1 MKMKKTLLIVAAI
14 ALFAG
19 PALAYKG
26 EATSQAAKGAMAQ
39 ASEKNAPRL
48 FSGQGVIQGNAVYDC
63 TGKYLGSDPD
73 PNVRAQILRQGGE
86 TPACSLK

>member
-1 MKMKKTLLIVAAI
+1 MKKTLLIAAAI

-19 PALAYKG
+19 PALAANNASKG
-26 EATSQAAKGAMAQ
+26 DMAK
-39 ASEKNAPRL
+39 ASEQNAPRL

-86 TPACSLK
+86 TPACTLK

>member
-1 MKMKKTLLIVAAI
+1 MKKTLLIAAAI

-19 PALAYKG
+19 PALA
-26 EATSQAAKGAMAQ
+26 ANNAAKGDMAK
-39 ASEKNAPRL
+39 ASEQNAPRL

-86 TPACSLK
+86 TPACTLK